1 MNGQSASKLIV
12 GTPDSIT
19 HLLAQPSWDQWD
31 AAVII
36 LSRVMAA
43 DSYLLPPAAERLPD
57 VRTRL
62 RDLADRRLDLE
73 RSLEVLFGRV
83 HGDARVAGLQLR
95 DLQQRTVTAARQ
107 YLAIRDDLAR
117 KILGTLDDDGAAVLA
132 GRWSDAA
139 TRGATRPHPWL
150 AGRYTTG
157 AIGFHWTRLWDR
169 MRDTLDSRPTG
180 SRAA

>member
-1 MNGQSASKLIV
+1 MIDQSASQLIV
-12 GTPDSIT
+12 GAPDSIT

-31 AAVII
+31 AAVIM

-43 DSYLLPPAAERLPD
+43 DSYLLVPAAERLPD
-57 VRTRL
+57 GRNRV
-62 RDLADRRLDLE
+62 RDLADRRLALE
-73 RSLEVLFGRV
+73 RSLEALFGRV

-95 DLQQRTVTAARQ
+95 DLQRHTLSAVRQ
-107 YLAIRDDLAR
+107 YLAIRDELAAA
-117 KILGTLDDDGAAVLA
+117 ILGTLDDDGATKLA
-132 GRWSDAA
+132 SRWSDAV
-139 TRGATRPHPWL
+139 TSGATRPHPWL
-150 AGRYTTG
+150 VGRHTTG